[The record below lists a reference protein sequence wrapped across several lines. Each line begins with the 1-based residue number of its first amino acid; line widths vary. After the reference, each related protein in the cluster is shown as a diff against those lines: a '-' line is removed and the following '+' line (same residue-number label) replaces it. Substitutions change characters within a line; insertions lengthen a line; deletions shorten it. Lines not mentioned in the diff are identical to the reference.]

1 MPPTPSTS
9 ATRPDELLRVA
20 QEYADLFNASR
31 REDIERLI
39 SDACVDAFWDDRT
52 NLLLMLA
59 DDPEE
64 LGLVLATDPE
74 NYVVVRFGGEW
85 VVDTSPVD
93 WDDLEEQAFAGEAG
107 ESYDGDPYAGDSYAG
122 DSYDRDSY
130 DRDSD
135 GPESA
140 GPE

>member
-1 MPPTPSTS
+1 MPPTPPTS

-20 QEYADLFNASR
+20 QEYADLFNASASD
-31 REDIERLI
+31 DIDRLI

-59 DDPEE
+59 DEPDE

-74 NYVVVRFGGEW
+74 NYVVVRFVGEW

-93 WDDLEEQAFAGEAG
+93 WDALEEQVFAGDA
-107 ESYDGDPYAGDSYAG
+107 D
-122 DSYDRDSY
+122 DSYD
-130 DRDSD
+130 
-135 GPESA
+135 PESY
-140 GPE
+140 GQEEHPLQSPEDGESGGASLP